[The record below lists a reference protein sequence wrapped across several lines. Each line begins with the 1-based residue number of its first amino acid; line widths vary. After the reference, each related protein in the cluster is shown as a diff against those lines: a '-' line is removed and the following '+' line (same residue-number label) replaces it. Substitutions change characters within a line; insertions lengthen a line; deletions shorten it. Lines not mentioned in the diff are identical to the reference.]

1 MGTAPLGKLHP
12 PSTAHPR
19 DGPVP
24 DDLSSGR
31 RLTLGCTMWDATS
44 ARGAAGSGLER
55 SSGSLNSGVRRVR
68 SHVKSKVWGARSRVV
83 FSPALIGGLY
93 SYTLCSG
100 T

>member
-1 MGTAPLGKLHP
+1 MGTAPLGTLHP
-12 PSTAHPR
+12 PSNCTSC
-19 DGPVP
+19 DGLVP
-24 DDLSSGR
+24 DDLPSGR

-68 SHVKSKVWGARSRVV
+68 SHVKSTSLGRPIQGRL
-83 FSPALIGGLY
+83 SPALIGGLY